1 MLFSQTKDEQHV
13 KKRKEKDMKIIALEE
28 HFRNAAIE
36 EAVDRLLRADQR
48 DSLERVKAAYSPPIS
63 PSENLGADRLQHMD
77 ATGIDIQI
85 LSLTSPGTQVLP
97 AVEAVPLA
105 RDANDQL
112 AAAVQAHPD
121 RFAGFATLPTPDPE
135 AAAVEL
141 ERAVQKLGFKG
152 AMINGRTNDLFL
164 DDPSFRPILE
174 AAVSLDV
181 PIYLHPTVPS
191 KAVQDAYYAGLD
203 PAVSARFATAGWGW
217 HLETGIHALRMILAG
232 VFDRYPSL
240 QLILGHWGEMIPFY
254 LERTDWFI
262 SPAAKHLQRRVT
274 DYFLQQMYVTPS
286 GMFTL
291 PPFLLTLQI
300 MGADRIMYSV
310 DYPYIAGDNARTFLE
325 TAPISPAD
333 KEKIAHGNAE
343 KVLKLSPR

>member
-1 MLFSQTKDEQHV
+1 
-13 KKRKEKDMKIIALEE
+13 MKIIALEE
-28 HFRNAAIE
+28 HFQTAAINQ
-36 EAVDRLLRADQR
+36 A
-48 DSLERVKAAYSPPIS
+48 LEKMMPHSGGA
-63 PSENLGADRLQHMD
+63 LGKFNASTPQLEDLGDDRLQQMD
-77 ATGIDIQI
+77 AMGIDV
-85 LSLTSPGTQVLP
+85 QVLSYSTPGVQTLP
-97 AVEAVPLA
+97 ASEAVPLA

-112 AAAVQAHPD
+112 AASVKAHPD

-141 ERAVQKLGFKG
+141 TRAVQTLGFKG
-152 AMINGRTNDLFL
+152 AMINGRTGERFL

-174 AAVSLDV
+174 AAVALDV

-191 KAVQDAYYAGLD
+191 KAVQDAYYAGLE
-203 PAVSARFATAGWGW
+203 PALSAVFATAGWGW

-254 LERTDWFI
+254 LARADAMM
-262 SPAAKHLQRRVT
+262 SPVATHLQRPVA
-274 DYFLQQMYVTPS
+274 DYFLNQTYATPS

-310 DYPYIAGDNARTFLE
+310 DYPYVAGDQARPFLE
-325 TAPISPAD
+325 NAPISPAD

-343 KVLKLSPR
+343 KLLKLFPM